1 MWTSYNMLLK
11 NQSIDE
17 ELKKEI
23 RKYLEINENKN
34 ETFQK
39 SMGPGK
45 SSSKREFYSDV
56 SPPQETRTISNK

>member
-1 MWTSYNMLLK
+1 MWPSYNTLLK

-34 ETFQK
+34 ETFQR
-39 SMGPGK
+39 SMGHGK
-45 SSSKREFYSDV
+45 SSSTREFYSDI